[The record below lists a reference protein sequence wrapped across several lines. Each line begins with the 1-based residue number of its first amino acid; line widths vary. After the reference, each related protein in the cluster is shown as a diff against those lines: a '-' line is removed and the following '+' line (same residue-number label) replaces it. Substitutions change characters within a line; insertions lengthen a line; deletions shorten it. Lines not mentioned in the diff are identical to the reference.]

1 MDNLRDDRLKIKK
14 SSRDVIMIQMI
25 KRNFMEMH

>member
-1 MDNLRDDRLKIKK
+1 MDNLRDDRLKIRK

>member
-1 MDNLRDDRLKIKK
+1 MDNLRDDRLKIRK

-25 KRNFMEMH
+25 ERNFMEMH